1 MSPQTAG
8 TNAANEMTPQSK
20 PGVREGT
27 IRFMLDPERARNEK
41 MAVAEFFSVEE
52 EEYEEEVERR
62 RR

>member
-8 TNAANEMTPQSK
+8 PNAANGMTPQSK

-41 MAVAEFFSVEE
+41 VAVAEFFSVEE

>member
-1 MSPQTAG
+1 
-8 TNAANEMTPQSK
+8 
-20 PGVREGT
+20 
-27 IRFMLDPERARNEK
+27 MLDPERARNEK